1 MASTPLNDFL
11 GIELHQRSQKPRKQ
25 GITMVIDT
33 GYNNAMVE
41 HVLRL
46 YGHLIDIVKLTE
58 LHLTA
63 PMDVIKQ
70 KVDLYRSFNVGVQ
83 PGGVVVELA
92 RLQRRE
98 KQVL

>member
-11 GIELHQRSQKPRKQ
+11 GIELHKRSQKPRKQ

-46 YGHLIDIVKLTE
+46 YGHLIDLGKKR
-58 LHLTA
+58 
-63 PMDVIKQ
+63 P
-70 KVDLYRSFNVGVQ
+70 
-83 PGGVVVELA
+83 
-92 RLQRRE
+92 
-98 KQVL
+98 